1 MLDELKT
8 IRGGETGFGILIE
21 SDAGYIS
28 PIEYGNDRT
37 INKLSDGTESHA
49 GVITGPLVVI
59 VVLQKWGI
67 KNRNGRIY
75 PKNVL
80 EREAQKYQQL
90 IDEKRALGEC
100 VPGGTG
106 IYTENGWKKIEDV
119 LVGDNVFT
127 LNTETNKLEVQPVLN
142 TTAKHY
148 NDDMIHI
155 YGSNIDMMI
164 TKKHKVVLWD
174 RNDNPYILTGEELY
188 SKLNSND
195 SKVNHSYIKHSGDWI
210 GESPEFFTIPNSDI
224 KIPIDDWAAFL
235 GIYIAEG
242 HCAGTKGG
250 ETNNMVCITQVKPHT
265 KQILE
270 NLLDSLPFEYYL
282 HDDRQYKI
290 YNKELRDHLFELGNS
305 YEKHIPKYA
314 KNWSPELL
322 SILLKWLLIG
332 DGKNRKNGNGQLLKE
347 YFTTSN
353 KLSEDVFEIMMKTG
367 NGATITEQIQKDRY
381 ITDVKEVEVDGLLEL
396 VKTKRLIKANNSKPL
411 KLIHERTSKG
421 VYLDSR
427 FIKAEKIAHNDM
439 VYCVTVANGTWL
451 MNYNNKISWTH
462 NSDHPETSIISIDR
476 VAHNIKRIW
485 WEGKTLL
492 GEMEI
497 IMTRGFKNLGICST
511 EGDKIANLLLQ
522 GYKIGVSS
530 RGVGSL
536 KEIGGD
542 QIVQDDFEIICW
554 DAVTAPSTPGSWIS
568 KDIETAKQFVESE
581 NKSDKT
587 LLTGLNNFLLG

>member
-28 PIEYGNDRT
+28 PTEYGNDRT

-90 IDEKRALGEC
+90 IDEKRALGE
-100 VPGGTG
+100 
-106 IYTENGWKKIEDV
+106 
-119 LVGDNVFT
+119 
-127 LNTETNKLEVQPVLN
+127 
-142 TTAKHY
+142 
-148 NDDMIHI
+148 
-155 YGSNIDMMI
+155 
-164 TKKHKVVLWD
+164 
-174 RNDNPYILTGEELY
+174 
-188 SKLNSND
+188 
-195 SKVNHSYIKHSGDWI
+195 
-210 GESPEFFTIPNSDI
+210 
-224 KIPIDDWAAFL
+224 
-235 GIYIAEG
+235 
-242 HCAGTKGG
+242 
-250 ETNNMVCITQVKPHT
+250 
-265 KQILE
+265 
-270 NLLDSLPFEYYL
+270 
-282 HDDRQYKI
+282 
-290 YNKELRDHLFELGNS
+290 
-305 YEKHIPKYA
+305 
-314 KNWSPELL
+314 
-322 SILLKWLLIG
+322 
-332 DGKNRKNGNGQLLKE
+332 
-347 YFTTSN
+347 
-353 KLSEDVFEIMMKTG
+353 
-367 NGATITEQIQKDRY
+367 
-381 ITDVKEVEVDGLLEL
+381 
-396 VKTKRLIKANNSKPL
+396 
-411 KLIHERTSKG
+411 
-421 VYLDSR
+421 
-427 FIKAEKIAHNDM
+427 
-439 VYCVTVANGTWL
+439 
-451 MNYNNKISWTH
+451 
-462 NSDHPETSIISIDR
+462 SDHPETSIISIDR